1 LQDGVVEEA
10 ILLGKKY
17 GWDVPAMTG
26 NIYPLIRKYLQ
37 NELTL
42 DDLKAKS
49 TTADWHLAKRQL
61 TWLRRNPHIKW
72 LDLDIARR
80 YLSEQLAIE

>member
-1 LQDGVVEEA
+1 
-10 ILLGKKY
+10 
-17 GWDVPAMTG
+17 MTG